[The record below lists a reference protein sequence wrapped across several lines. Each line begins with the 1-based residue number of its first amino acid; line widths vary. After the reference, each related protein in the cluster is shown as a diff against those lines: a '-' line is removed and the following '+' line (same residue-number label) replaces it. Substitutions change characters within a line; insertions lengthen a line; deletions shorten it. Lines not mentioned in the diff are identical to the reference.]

1 MGKLIKLHVE
11 IPVDDYINM
20 VLLVAKEEYPNLR
33 QIVLEGVRKVFE
45 KYGDDYFKKLKEE
58 NKEIVENILKKAKIV
73 ERKRVR
79 KWIVK

>member
-1 MGKLIKLHVE
+1 MGKLVKLHVE

-45 KYGDDYFKKLKEE
+45 KYGEDYFKELREE
-58 NKEIVENILKKAKIV
+58 NREIVENILKKAKIV

>member
-1 MGKLIKLHVE
+1 MGKLVKLHVE
-11 IPVDDYINM
+11 IPVEDYINM

-45 KYGDDYFKKLKEE
+45 KYGEDYFKELREE

>member
-1 MGKLIKLHVE
+1 VKLHVE
-11 IPVDDYINM
+11 IPVEDYINM

-45 KYGDDYFKKLKEE
+45 KYGEDYFKELREE
-58 NKEIVENILKKAKIV
+58 NREIVENILKKAKIV

>member
-1 MGKLIKLHVE
+1 MGKLVKLHVE

-45 KYGDDYFKKLKEE
+45 KYGEDYFKELREE

>member
-1 MGKLIKLHVE
+1 MGKLVKLHVE
-11 IPVDDYINM
+11 IPVEDYINM

-45 KYGDDYFKKLKEE
+45 KYGEDYFKELRKE

>member
-1 MGKLIKLHVE
+1 MGKLVKLHVE

-45 KYGDDYFKKLKEE
+45 KYGEDYFKELREE

-73 ERKRVR
+73 ERNRVR

>member
-1 MGKLIKLHVE
+1 MGKLVKLHVE
-11 IPVDDYINM
+11 IPVEDYINM

-45 KYGDDYFKKLKEE
+45 KYGEDYFKELREE
-58 NKEIVENILKKAKIV
+58 NREIVENILKKAKIV

>member
-1 MGKLIKLHVE
+1 
-11 IPVDDYINM
+11 M

-45 KYGDDYFKKLKEE
+45 KYGEDYFKELREE

>member
-1 MGKLIKLHVE
+1 VKLHVE
-11 IPVDDYINM
+11 IPVEDYINM

-45 KYGDDYFKKLKEE
+45 KYGEDYFKELREE

>member
-1 MGKLIKLHVE
+1 MERVVKVHVE

-20 VLLVAKEEYPNLR
+20 VLLVANGEYLNLR
-33 QIVLEGVRKVFE
+33 QIVLKGIRKVFE
-45 KYGDDYFKKLKEE
+45 EYGEGYFKKLREE
-58 NKEIVENILKKAKIV
+58 NKEIVENIQKKAKIV

>member
-1 MGKLIKLHVE
+1 MRKLVKLHVE
-11 IPVDDYINM
+11 IPVEDYINM
-20 VLLVAKEEYPNLR
+20 VLLVANDEYPNLR
-33 QIVLEGVRKVFE
+33 QIVLEGVRKIFE
-45 KYGDDYFKKLKEE
+45 KYGEDYFKKLREE

>member
-1 MGKLIKLHVE
+1 MGKLVKVHVE
-11 IPVDDYINM
+11 VPLDVYINM

-45 KYGDDYFKKLKEE
+45 KYGEDYFKKLREE

>member
-1 MGKLIKLHVE
+1 MGKLVKLHVE

-20 VLLVAKEEYPNLR
+20 VLLVSSEEFPNLR
-33 QIVLEGVRKVFE
+33 QIVLKGIRKVFE
-45 KYGDDYFKKLKEE
+45 EYGEDYFKKLREE
-58 NKEIVENILKKAKIV
+58 NKEIVENILKKAKVV

>member
-1 MGKLIKLHVE
+1 MGKLVKLHVE
-11 IPVDDYINM
+11 IPVEDYINM

-45 KYGDDYFKKLKEE
+45 KYGEDYFKELREE
-58 NKEIVENILKKAKIV
+58 NREIVENILKKAKIV

-79 KWIVK
+79 KWIIR

>member
-1 MGKLIKLHVE
+1 MKLHVE
-11 IPVDDYINM
+11 IPVEDYINM

-45 KYGDDYFKKLKEE
+45 KYGEDYFKELREE
-58 NKEIVENILKKAKIV
+58 NREIVENILKKAKIV

>member
-1 MGKLIKLHVE
+1 MRKLVKLHVE
-11 IPVDDYINM
+11 IPVEDYINM
-20 VLLVAKEEYPNLR
+20 VLLVANDEYPNLR

-45 KYGDDYFKKLKEE
+45 KYGEDYFKKLREE